1 MHFQCTMPVHDFKH
15 SIEKL
20 HHNDKSVSGLF
31 ILGPVRYIIVFIC
44 TDVFNPMGFATH
56 GRFF

>member
-1 MHFQCTMPVHDFKH
+1 MPVHDFKH